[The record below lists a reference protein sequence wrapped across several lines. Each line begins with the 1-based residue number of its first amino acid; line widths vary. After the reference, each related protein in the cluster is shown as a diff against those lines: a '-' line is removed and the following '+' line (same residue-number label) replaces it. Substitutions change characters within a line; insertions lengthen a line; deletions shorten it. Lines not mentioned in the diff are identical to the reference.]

1 MAFLKL
7 TLTEPLKIEIKETAK
22 QQNQTVG
29 EYVEELHR
37 THITPTT
44 YKQKFLYAQC
54 DVYTAINY
62 YQNTYPDCDLSYL
75 YKILEDL
82 NYES

>member
-44 YKQKFLYAQC
+44 YKQKFLYTQWMYIRQSITTRTPILIVTC
-54 DVYTAINY
+54 LIYTKY
-62 YQNTYPDCDLSYL
+62 WRT
-75 YKILEDL
+75 
-82 NYES
+82 